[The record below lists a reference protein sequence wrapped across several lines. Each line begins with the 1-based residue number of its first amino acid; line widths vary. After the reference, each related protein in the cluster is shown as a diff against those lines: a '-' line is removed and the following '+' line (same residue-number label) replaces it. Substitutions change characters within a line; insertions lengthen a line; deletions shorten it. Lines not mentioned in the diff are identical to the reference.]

1 MDISALMGLRKLR
14 KLALVGN
21 QITELPREIVDSGM
35 EIRWEE
41 WDYDKGGIFLEDNPL
56 ESPPIEVVERGC
68 GAVIEY
74 FKSLEG
80 EKLLPLNEVKVL
92 LVGHGGA
99 GKTCLVKRL
108 LGEGYDK
115 NEKQTHG
122 INIRDWEVKEEGKKI
137 DVHFW
142 DFGGQEI
149 MHATHQFF
157 LSKRSLYVLVL
168 DGRKD
173 EDAEYWLKHIESFGG
188 DSPVLVVMNK
198 IDENAGF
205 DVNRRFLREKYK
217 GIKDFQRVS
226 CAENKG
232 IAAFKKSLKKEL
244 GQVEL
249 LKSTWAR
256 SWFNVKKY
264 LDKMSENFIS
274 YDEYKRICGKEG
286 ITEKQAQETLVDYL
300 NDLGVVV
307 HFHEFELED
316 THVLEPRW
324 ITGAVY
330 KIVNSD
336 KLADSKGILR
346 LGWLDEILKKRRK
359 VDYVYPHDKYKYII
373 DLMQKFEL
381 CYAIDA
387 KRVLVPDLLEVQQ
400 PEFDFDYDGCL
411 RFVFEYDFQ
420 PRSVMPRFI
429 VRMHGNIKGE
439 LRWRTGV
446 VLEDEGFHSTAVV
459 KGDETDKRI
468 YVYVSGEQKRDYF
481 SVIRKAFRD
490 INDSFE
496 RLEVRELV
504 PLPDNTE
511 VSVEYEELIG
521 HELGRKGEIYVGK
534 LRKGYSVAALLDG
547 IEKPDERAGRY
558 ERESR
563 KGDIHIQ
570 MIQKV
575 DQKVDVDVNVNVEI
589 RNEITGLVNTLG
601 NMKEDMLDE
610 VDEAERE
617 KLESW
622 ADGEERGGEIIA
634 GDGPAEAVY

>member
-1 MDISALMGLRKLR
+1 
-14 KLALVGN
+14 
-21 QITELPREIVDSGM
+21 
-35 EIRWEE
+35 
-41 WDYDKGGIFLEDNPL
+41 
-56 ESPPIEVVERGC
+56 
-68 GAVIEY
+68 
-74 FKSLEG
+74 
-80 EKLLPLNEVKVL
+80 
-92 LVGHGGA
+92 
-99 GKTCLVKRL
+99 
-108 LGEGYDK
+108 
-115 NEKQTHG
+115 
-122 INIRDWEVKEEGKKI
+122 
-137 DVHFW
+137 
-142 DFGGQEI
+142 

-217 GIKDFQRVS
+217 GIKGFHRVS
-226 CAENKG
+226 CAKNKG

-256 SWFNVKKY
+256 SWFNVKKH
-264 LDKMSENFIS
+264 LDKMSENFIG
-274 YDEYKRICGKEG
+274 YDEYEKICGKEG

-330 KIVNSD
+330 KIVNSV

-429 VRMHGNIKGE
+429 VRMHANIKGE

-521 HELGRKGEIYVGK
+521 HELGRKGEIFVGK

-547 IEKPDERAGRY
+547 IEKPDERAERY

-563 KGDIHIQ
+563 KGDVHIHFDQDIV
-570 MIQKV
+570 QKTETT
-575 DQKVDVDVNVNVEI
+575 VDVDVKVEI

-610 VDEAERE
+610 VDDAERV
-617 KLESW
+617 KLEKEMGRVED
-622 ADGEERGGEIIA
+622 AIEKVGRMGRKEEVKSSRAMDRLKRFIDKMDDASTRAGKAIRAIENGVGYGQDLAKYYNKIA
-634 GDGPAEAVY
+634 QWCGLPVVPDAFLKKEK